1 MNRDVCEHSVPTHL
15 YCEKCAFLME
25 FRQLQQTH
33 RREWRSLTNE
43 EIYPLYNEPRSDAE
57 ILAFARDFEAALRS
71 KNHE

>member
-1 MNRDVCEHSVPTHL
+1 
-15 YCEKCAFLME
+15 ME

>member
-1 MNRDVCEHSVPTHL
+1 
-15 YCEKCAFLME
+15 ME

-43 EIYPLYNEPRSDAE
+43 EIYPMYNEPCSDAE
-57 ILAFARDFEAALRS
+57 ILEFARAVEQALKE